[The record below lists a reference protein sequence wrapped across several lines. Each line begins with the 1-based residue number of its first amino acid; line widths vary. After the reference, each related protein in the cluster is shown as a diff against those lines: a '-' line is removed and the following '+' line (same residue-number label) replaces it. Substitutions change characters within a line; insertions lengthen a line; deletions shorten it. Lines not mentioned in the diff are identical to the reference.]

1 MNKFLLTIIPFAM
14 AISANAQQGGA
25 LTAKDYERA
34 EGQMAASLQPLVE
47 QGGIRPNWLPDD
59 RFWYRTP
66 ATEGNEFMIFNPA
79 KGTKAAAFDHQ
90 KMAGALS
97 ATTGKQYKAS
107 DLPFQS
113 ISFSANGKGV
123 IFQAEGKQYKFEDN
137 KVVTDT

>member
-90 KMAGALS
+90 KMAGCIRRCS
-97 ATTGKQYKAS
+97 
-107 DLPFQS
+107 S
-113 ISFSANGKGV
+113 IRTCGCLLQRRHLGEPIVERHYSKTLRRENIK
-123 IFQAEGKQYKFEDN
+123 
-137 KVVTDT
+137 